1 MALLS
6 WSDFRGG
13 KKHTD
18 QELKEEA
25 LKALKS
31 EAPEEEAE
39 EEFASA
45 EAIQGNVASKLN
57 EASQEDLMSL
67 KGVGPKT
74 AAKILAAGP
83 FSDLEDFAAK
93 VNLHPTLVGRV
104 KDWAVS

>member
-1 MALLS
+1 MLLS
-6 WSDFRGG
+6 WSDYRG

-31 EAPEEEAE
+31 EAPEEERE
-39 EEFASA
+39 DGFSSA
-45 EAIQGNVASKLN
+45 EVIQSNVASKLN
-57 EASQEDLMSL
+57 EASQEELMSL

-83 FSDLEDFAAK
+83 FSNLEDFATK
-93 VNLHPTLVGRV
+93 VDLHPTLVGRV
-104 KDWAVS
+104 KDWAAS